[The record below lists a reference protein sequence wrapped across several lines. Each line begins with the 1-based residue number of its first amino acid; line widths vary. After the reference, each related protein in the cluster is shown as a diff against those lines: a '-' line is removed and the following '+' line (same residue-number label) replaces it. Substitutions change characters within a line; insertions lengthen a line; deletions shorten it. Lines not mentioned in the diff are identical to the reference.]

1 MEEGGKK
8 AIPCGLLNF
17 AVSNVPSSNPGPA
30 PPIVTLR
37 PTLKICSDERIVINL
52 DLTHFYFPFKIHD
65 NKAVM
70 AGVGHNQI
78 LFGRIQ

>member
-17 AVSNVPSSNPGPA
+17 AVSNEPSNNPGPV

-37 PTLKICSDERIVINL
+37 PTVKICSDERIVINL
-52 DLTHFYFPFKIHD
+52 DFNSLLFPLQD
-65 NKAVM
+65 P
-70 AGVGHNQI
+70 
-78 LFGRIQ
+78 